1 MRRSCVEQA
10 DECRWKSREICSP
23 RTADRPVLVHPLVGR
38 QVAPTQVPE
47 LSLFY
52 SLPSCTTHR
61 HRTTFVPGHLAYIL
75 FVTGSFKAKRRES
88 STHIASHP
96 RARRRLRVGEA
107 VRTKSGC
114 RMSFLTK
121 NRRTSP
127 QDAPEA
133 TQDKFPAA
141 QLGLL
146 GMVFPCHRH

>member
-1 MRRSCVEQA
+1 MKKQRNMLAKDCRS
-10 DECRWKSREICSP
+10 SRSSAP
-23 RTADRPVLVHPLVGR
+23 AGWTAGGTDPGARTFPLL
-38 QVAPTQVPE
+38 
-47 LSLFY
+47 LS
-52 SLPSCTTHR
+52 PSCTTHR